1 MYCTLPFPPT
11 LYTSAARDSTSV
23 SRDTYTHTP
32 PPSPQRGGGE
42 DTGKTHRGRLTS
54 HTCHSSDLSSLWL
67 LHQSILI
74 RRFFHNLVLH
84 GSGAHEREDYVRW
97 AIDLVTMTYSS
108 AFNLTGPPLAFS

>member
-11 LYTSAARDSTSV
+11 LYTLE
-23 SRDTYTHTP
+23 THTHT
-32 PPSPQRGGGE
+32 RHHHHHHHNEGEE